1 MPDIIPTQENAPNV
15 SPNTE
20 VSLSEQDTTLN
31 FDYKQAQMDSIIK
44 IVGVG
49 GGGGNAVKHM
59 YNQGIRDVSFLLIN
73 TDRVALNGSPIAD
86 QLQIGP
92 GLGAGAHPEVAK
104 QYAIEHH
111 DQIYEKLNDGRTEM
125 VFITAGMGGG
135 TGTGAAPQVAKI
147 AKEMGLLTIGI
158 VTIPFKFEGPK
169 KINMALEGVKEIQKY
184 VDALLIVNNN
194 LLIDIYPDLNFINA
208 FKKADDTLLVAA
220 RSISE
225 IVTREG
231 YINLDF
237 ADVRTTL
244 KDSGVAIISEGYGEG
259 EGRITQ
265 AFNNAVHSPLL
276 LGRDIRSSSRLL
288 FDLNVSQS
296 NCPSMEEIGEL
307 NNLVNQFEN
316 EGIEVIWG
324 VKFDEDLGDKVK
336 IIILASGFNMDN
348 NVSIETPKPQVDL
361 PIPEIS
367 PNAAAINTSSISNE
381 VVANPIVETVE
392 TMVAE
397 THTLNEEIEKE
408 ENIEISA
415 SETENTDEPE
425 VVKEKE
431 EEIDNE
437 ILESAEIPQEEAH
450 LLFEAT
456 TQEENHAASTSDSV
470 AASTQ
475 EDSQPSANNN
485 VIHVESES
493 TIKTTVSSSG
503 KTTETSIISTPSTY
517 PQPLVATTVDEGIQN
532 IRQYYGEE
540 VAAGFAS
547 QRTRSAY
554 YILNDNDL
562 DNEQLIER
570 LEQLP
575 AYNRRPSDLSTLHEV
590 TPEDINRIAGADGT
604 IRFDS

>member
-1 MPDIIPTQENAPNV
+1 MPDIIPTQENAPNA

-367 PNAAAINTSSISNE
+367 PNAAASTASISNE
-381 VVANPIVETVE
+381 AVVAPIVEQVE
-392 TMVAE
+392 ESVKPEISTPV
-397 THTLNEEIEKE
+397 NEIEKE
-408 ENIEISA
+408 VEVEVLS
-415 SETENTDEPE
+415 SETESNDETE
-425 VVKEKE
+425 LVKE
-431 EEIDNE
+431 EEIHNE
-437 ILESAEIPQEEAH
+437 VLESEEIKQEDNNESETSIQEE
-450 LLFEAT
+450 E
-456 TQEENHAASTSDSV
+456 QQPASSTDSV

-475 EDSQPSANNN
+475 EESQHSVNN
-485 VIHVESES
+485 VTQVETVSPV
-493 TIKTTVSSSG
+493 KTTATSTS
-503 KTTETSIISTPSTY
+503 KTADTSIMSTPSSY